1 MRTWTALQFSSPTR
15 CKLHWSNR
23 LLLSERYHSYAVDGL
38 RDLPKLHSEHD
49 QFYLAVQAMLKESFA
64 KALAALEKVYKD
76 SAKLSESAKWS
87 LAACQ
92 QILQSA

>member
-1 MRTWTALQFSSPTR
+1 M
-15 CKLHWSNR
+15 H
-23 LLLSERYHSYAVDGL
+23 SERDH
-38 RDLPKLHSEHD
+38 LH
-49 QFYLAVQAMLKESFA
+49 LAVQAMLKESFA

-76 SAKLSESAKWS
+76 SAKLSVSAKWS